1 MLKLP
6 TKHSKKWVLV
16 FIALFLLTLV
26 SLISV
31 GKILSI
37 NIGAENIAGFALL
50 SAFVSVIISVGGFLG
65 ARLYFITASIFDLL
79 GIVYMLYVSINRTAE
94 GWSDLVSIISYL
106 FTLAIGLILGLVIQ
120 LVAFLMSKR
129 KRLKKDN

>member
-6 TKHSKKWVLV
+6 VKYSKKWGFVL
-16 FIALFLLTLV
+16 IALFFLTFV

-50 SAFVSVIISVGGFLG
+50 SALVSILTSLGGFLG
-65 ARLYFITASIFDLL
+65 ARVYFITVLIFDVL
-79 GIVYMLYVSINRTAE
+79 GIVYMLYVSTNRTAE

-106 FTLAIGLILGLVIQ
+106 FTLGIGFILGLVIQ
-120 LVAFLMSKR
+120 LVSFLISNR
-129 KRLKKDN
+129 KR